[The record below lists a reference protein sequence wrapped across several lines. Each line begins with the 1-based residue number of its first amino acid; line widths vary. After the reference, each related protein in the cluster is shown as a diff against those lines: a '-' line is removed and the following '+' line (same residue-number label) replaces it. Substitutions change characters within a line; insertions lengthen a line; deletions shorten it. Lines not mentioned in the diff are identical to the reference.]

1 MKKFTLLSFSALV
14 LFSSCFVEENKSD
27 VKTDNKD
34 TLPQEVNLYSHRH
47 YDIDREIYAEFEKET
62 GIKVNVIEDD
72 ADKLMV
78 RLKSEGEN
86 SPADIQTDHQF
97 RRLLKAKEEGL
108 LQSVKNETL
117 ESAIPAN
124 LRDEAGFWFG
134 LTMRAR
140 VIVTHKDRVKE
151 GAISSYAELADK
163 KWKKKV
169 LIRSSEN
176 VYNQSLIAALIANW
190 GYDKTLAWA
199 KGIVANMA
207 RDPKGGDKDQV
218 LAIAA
223 GEGDIAVV
231 NTYYLGKM
239 LSSENPEEVKAAEMV
254 RVIFPDQNGSGTHIN
269 ISGAGIVKTSPNK
282 ANAIRLLE
290 YLTSAKVQEK
300 FAKGNNEYPV
310 VIGVATNEL
319 LQGWGDFVKDSLP
332 LSNLGKYNTDALKL
346 FNEAGWK

>member
-1 MKKFTLLSFSALV
+1 MKP
-14 LFSSCFVEENKSD
+14 
-27 VKTDNKD
+27 DNKD

-72 ADKLMV
+72 ADRLMV

-86 SPADIQTDHQF
+86 SPADILITADAG
-97 RRLLKAKEEGL
+97 RLLKAKEEGL

-117 ESAIPAN
+117 ETAIPAN
-124 LRDEAGFWFG
+124 LRDEDGFWFG
-134 LTMRAR
+134 LTVRAR

-151 GAISSYAELADK
+151 GAITSYADLADK

-176 VYNQSLIAALIANW
+176 IYNQSLIAALIANW
-190 GYDKTLAWA
+190 GYHKTLAWA

-269 ISGAGIVKTSPNK
+269 ISGAGIIKTSPNK

-290 YLTSAKVQEK
+290 YLASAKVQEK

-310 VIGVATNEL
+310 VSGVPTNGL
-319 LQGWGDFVKDSLP
+319 LQGWGDFVKDSLS
-332 LSNLGKYNTDALKL
+332 LSNLGKYNSDALKL